1 MLNARYGAD
10 LRWFVPLGLGD
21 WMEQIGCENVIQLDW
36 WEENCVSEKSEGNL

>member
-36 WEENCVSEKSEGNL
+36 WEENCVPEKSEGNL